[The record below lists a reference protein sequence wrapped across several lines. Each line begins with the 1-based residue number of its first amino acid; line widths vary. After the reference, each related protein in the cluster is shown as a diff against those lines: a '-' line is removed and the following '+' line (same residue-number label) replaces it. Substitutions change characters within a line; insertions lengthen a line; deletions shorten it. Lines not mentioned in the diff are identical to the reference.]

1 MQTPADLHQIGKVN
15 VLRDGEDK
23 GMAVRAP
30 IHGPTLQWAREAL
43 GMDVTDLAASLNVS
57 PQQVMKW
64 ESQETLPTLVQLRNI
79 AKRLDRTPAFF
90 FVAPPEDTGIP
101 ATPDF
106 RGRQDEHLPAALL
119 KEIKRAETYRR
130 TFLELAGPPST
141 IELAPFSWNEM
152 PARAAEFKAVVVGSA
167 EGVDALARLSANE
180 VFAYWRTKLEDLG
193 FQVFQTTGI
202 DVSTFR
208 GLSIHHDVMPIILLN
223 GADSAYGKVFTLFHE
238 VGHLLNRSSGVCLV
252 LDNSDVEALCNAF
265 AAEVLMPAQ
274 RVELFLRAIPLTEAA
289 EAIANRFKVS
299 ELAAAV
305 RLKTLGMIDHAALEA
320 ARAASDERWA
330 EARRRQT
337 QRDGFVPHWRLRYRD
352 LGPRYIKTVIRA
364 LETDRIDALDAC
376 YMLQTRVPTLVKMQE
391 ELHRSGEA

>member
-1 MQTPADLHQIGKVN
+1 
-15 VLRDGEDK
+15 
-23 GMAVRAP
+23 MAVRAP
-30 IHGPTLQWAREAL
+30 IHGLTLRWAREAL
-43 GMDVTDLAASLNVS
+43 GMDVPSLAASLNVS
-57 PQQVMKW
+57 PLQVEKW
-64 ESQETLPTLVQLRNI
+64 ENEETFPTLVQLRNLG
-79 AKRLDRTPAFF
+79 KRLDRTPAFF

-119 KEIKRAETYRR
+119 KEIKRAETYRK
-130 TFLELAGPPST
+130 TYLELAGPPAP
-141 IELAPFSWNEM
+141 IQHRPFSWNEM
-152 PARAAEFKAVVVGSA
+152 TARAAEFKASIMGSA
-167 EGVDALARLSANE
+167 EGANDLARLSANE
-180 VFAYWRTKLEDLG
+180 VFAYWRAKLEDVG
-193 FQVFQTTGI
+193 FQVFHTTGI

-208 GLSIHHDVMPIILLN
+208 GLSIHHDILPIILLN

-252 LDNSDVEALCNAF
+252 LDNSDTEALCNAF

-274 RVELFLRAIPLTEAA
+274 RVALFLRSIPPAEAP
-289 EAIANRFKVS
+289 EAIASRFKVS

-305 RLKTLGMIDHAALEA
+305 RLKTLGMIDQAALDA

-330 EARRRQT
+330 ETRRQQT
-337 QRDGFVPHWRLRYRD
+337 QREGFVPHWRLRYRD
-352 LGPRYIKTVIRA
+352 LGPRYVKTVIQA

>member
-1 MQTPADLHQIGKVN
+1 MS
-15 VLRDGEDK
+15 
-23 GMAVRAP
+23 VRAP
-30 IHGPTLQWAREAL
+30 IHGPTLRWAREAL
-43 GMDVTDLAASLNVS
+43 GMDAPGLADSLSVS
-57 PQQVMKW
+57 PQQVEKW
-64 ESQETLPTLVQLRNI
+64 ESGEALPTLIQLRKV

-90 FVAPPEDTGIP
+90 FIAPPEETGIP

-106 RGRQDEHLPAALL
+106 RGRQDEHLPAPLL

-130 TFLELAGPPST
+130 TYIELAGSPAPVQ
-141 IELAPFSWNEM
+141 EGPFSWNEM
-152 PARAAEFKAVVVGSA
+152 ALRAAEFRASLAGSTD
-167 EGVDALARLSANE
+167 ELTDLAPLTGNE
-180 VFAYWRTKLEDLG
+180 VFTWWRTKLEDLG

-208 GLSIHHDVMPIILLN
+208 GLSIHHDVLPIILLN

-252 LDNSDVEALCNAF
+252 LDNSDTEALCNAF
-265 AAEVLMPAQ
+265 AAETLMPAQ
-274 RVELFLRAIPLTEAA
+274 RVNQFLTSVPHAEAA

-305 RLKTLGMIDHAALEA
+305 RLKTLGLIDQATLEA
-320 ARAASDERWA
+320 ARTESDQRWE

-352 LGPRYIKTVIRA
+352 LGPRYVKTVIQA